1 MKLTVFMPVYN
12 REKYIKDSISSILN
26 QDYKDFELL
35 IIDDGSTDKS
45 IEIINSFKD
54 DRIRLLKNEVNK
66 GVVYTRNRGLE
77 EAKGEYILLLDSDDI
92 ALPGRLKRQTEFMEK
107 NKDAIIVF
115 SAYISS
121 YPNGDKFK
129 SNIIEEYDKI
139 NPMMIFKNCI
149 SNGSSM
155 IKKSLVMEHDIRY
168 RKDFFY
174 GEDYAF
180 AVDLMKYGKAYG
192 QNEILSQFNYESTNS
207 ITRTV
212 KAKRRKEI
220 TEKIMFNI
228 RKSHLENNNI
238 YLTDKQ
244 IMNIC
249 EVTAQPT
256 LTEYEDLIL
265 FLDTLNEIKKQNT
278 TFVEN
283 KLNIVLEEISNESI
297 YYSQK
302 INYKTKIKIMENN
315 YTVNKKD
322 LFIYHIKYN
331 VKNLLDKLVK
341 NN

>member
-12 REKYIKDSISSILN
+12 REKYLKDSISSVLN
-26 QDYKDFELL
+26 QDFKDFELL
-35 IIDDGSTDKS
+35 IIDDGSTDSS
-45 IEIINSFKD
+45 IDIIKSFKD
-54 DRIRLLKNEVNK
+54 NRIRLLKNETNK
-66 GVVYTRNRGLE
+66 GVVFTRNRGLE

-92 ALPGRLKRQTEFMEK
+92 ALPGRLKKQVEFMESK
-107 NKDAIIVF
+107 HDAIVV
-115 SAYISS
+115 SSGYIAA
-121 YPNGDKFK
+121 YPNGTKK
-129 SNIIEEYDKI
+129 EMEVIEDYDLI
-139 NPMMIFKNCI
+139 NPRMIFKN
-149 SNGSSM
+149 SVVNSSCM
-155 IKKSLVMEHDIRY
+155 LSRKLIIDNNIKY
-168 RKDFFY
+168 RESFFY
-174 GEDYAF
+174 GEDYSF
-180 AVDLMKYGKAYG
+180 FVDAIKYGKIYG
-192 QNEILSQFNYESTNS
+192 QNEILSQFNYGSNNS
-207 ITRTV
+207 ISSTV
-212 KAKRRKEI
+212 GERREEI
-220 TEKIMFNI
+220 TKNIMFYI
-228 RKSHLENNNI
+228 RKNHLENNKI
-238 YLTDKQ
+238 YLSDKQ